1 MTSISFDG
9 VLPCA
14 MRASEAA
21 VSTVADVVSRLGAD
35 CSAGLTQV
43 EVERRRKVFG
53 RNEFVI
59 KKEEPLWRKYLN
71 QVGKEFIVEECAS
84 DTRPIGNG
92 CVCFYWFSSTAV
104 TGPNVMVCLL
114 LTP

>member
-1 MTSISFDG
+1 MSSISFDG

-21 VSTVADVVSRLGAD
+21 VSTVADVVSRLSAD
-35 CSAGLTQV
+35 CAIGLTAT

-59 KKEEPLWRKYLN
+59 KKDEPLWRKYIN
-71 QVGKEFIVEECAS
+71 QVS
-84 DTRPIGNG
+84 RPI
-92 CVCFYWFSSTAV
+92 V
-104 TGPNVMVCLL
+104 
-114 LTP
+114 

>member
-35 CSAGLTQV
+35 CSAGLTQE
-43 EVERRRKVFG
+43 EVERRRKAFG

-59 KKEEPLWRKYLN
+59 KEEEPLWRKYLN
-71 QVGKEFIVEECAS
+71 QVGEEFQEFAS
-84 DTRPIGNG
+84 
-92 CVCFYWFSSTAV
+92 
-104 TGPNVMVCLL
+104 
-114 LTP
+114 LTTLGL